1 VFVRSTPPTELGL
14 GFLVSEV
21 SRLTREQFNLVAHQI
36 GLTLAQARA
45 MAYLARNEGMSQ
57 VELSTLL
64 EVQPITLLRQIDRL
78 EAAGLVERRPHPT
91 DRRAQQLF
99 LTVRSRSTL
108 DKIWA
113 LGREIQERAFTGM
126 DERERERLIESLQK
140 VKRNLSAPGRE
151 SKVVAPPPRRRRRAA
166 R

>member
-1 VFVRSTPPTELGL
+1 MRSAPPPEVGL

-21 SRLTREQFNLVAHQI
+21 SRLTREQFNVVAHRI

-57 VELSTLL
+57 VELSALL

-99 LTVRSRSTL
+99 LTSRSRATL

-113 LGREIQERAFTGM
+113 LGREIQERAFNGM
-126 DERERERLIESLQK
+126 DESERERLMSALQK
-140 VKRNLSAPGRE
+140 VKRNLSTPVRE
-151 SKVVAPPPRRRRRAA
+151 AKVTGAPPRRRRRAT

>member
-1 VFVRSTPPTELGL
+1 MNPPEVGL

-21 SRLTREQFNLVAHQI
+21 SRLTREQFNVVAHEI

-45 MAYLARNEGMSQ
+45 MAYLARNEGISQ
-57 VELSTLL
+57 VELSALL
-64 EVQPITLLRQIDRL
+64 EIQPITLLRQIDRL

-91 DRRAQQLF
+91 DRRAQQLH
-99 LTVRSRSTL
+99 LTPRSRVTL

-113 LGREIQERAFTGM
+113 LGREIQERAFAGL
-126 DERERERLIESLQK
+126 DEQTRVQLLESLTI
-140 VKRNLSAPGRE
+140 VKRNLSE
-151 SKVVAPPPRRRRRAA
+151 PPPQAKPASPLARRRGRAG